1 MTHPGVYCLRS
12 SEIDWDE
19 ECVWCTYSMLTDLK
33 AVFCCL
39 KSELDLRP
47 VLHHKE
53 ERVDGY
59 LPITVLAYQFT
70 QVFRRQSTEY
80 GIQPSWKILR
90 QGLYNQTRVTAVFQ
104 LPDDHTLHVPKAT

>member
-1 MTHPGVYCLRS
+1 MTHPGVFCLRS
-12 SEIDWDE
+12 SETDWDE
-19 ECVWCTYSMLTDLK
+19 ESVWRTYSMLTDLK

-47 VLHHKE
+47 VLHYKE

-59 LPITVLAYQFT
+59 LFITVLAYQFT
-70 QVFRRQSTEY
+70 QVFRRQLTEY

-104 LPDDHTLHVPKAT
+104 LLDDHNLHVPKAT